1 MRRVAAS
8 GQPPESV
15 RKQMLERAAQLQAQL
30 PETVKPE
37 LGYASALRVTV
48 RQGER
53 TTRTLQVR

>member
-8 GQPPESV
+8 GQPPEAV

-30 PETVKPE
+30 PEPVEPE